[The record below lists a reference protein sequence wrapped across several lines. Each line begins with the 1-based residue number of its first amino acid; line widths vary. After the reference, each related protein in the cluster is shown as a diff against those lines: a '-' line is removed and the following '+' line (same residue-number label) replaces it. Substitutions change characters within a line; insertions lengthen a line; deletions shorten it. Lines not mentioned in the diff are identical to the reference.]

1 MGKACIFA
9 SILLCLIDGSFSY
22 AQKTIHG
29 YVKNVDTGEAL
40 PVASIQVEGTFR
52 GTISNNNGEYI
63 LELTQLP
70 ATILVRYIGFKSKR
84 IPITEDSPGEQ
95 NILLKP
101 VVLELEEIV
110 VTAEDPAISIMK
122 EVIKRKQVWRKK
134 LETYKAEAYTRVVLE
149 NDTSIVFILE
159 STSELFWDREKGKRE
174 VIKSK
179 RETSNLS
186 STEMFAS
193 VSWLSNFYDDDIEIQ
208 GFKIIGPTHPKA
220 LRFYNFELEGQRYLD
235 DKIVFDISIT
245 PKSKLQPTFIGRIS
259 ILDEE
264 YAMIEVDLKPS
275 EAVLFPPPIQ
285 DWNLSHKQQFRNFGR
300 AFWLPV
306 DVRTEGDIKISM
318 IGLEFP
324 TMKYNQI
331 SRLTNYQVNVPL
343 PDSLYEK
350 KKALS
355 VDSLSIKEDTLLALK
370 SYGIPLTDR
379 EKEAYTTLDS
389 TMTLEKAFKPTGFLA
404 RFAKIQIGAGEKG
417 DKQSGKKEPSRNLLS
432 GFRPQ
437 LWHNR
442 VDAFH
447 LGLKYKNEITK
458 RVNVHLIGAYKT
470 GLDRWSYGGGLEY
483 RWGKKKSVFFQADYL
498 TGTDARI
505 HSDSYPLFCS
515 SFRTLLGYDDYFD
528 YYWNKGFRSV
538 IGYRLEKAH
547 TQLSVGYNNERHSSV
562 RKTTDYDLL
571 GRDHV
576 QRINPEIQEG
586 MLRSVEVMLS
596 FGDKYTPW
604 GVVGQKRAE
613 FKLEHST
620 PDFLSSDFSFTRY
633 QLTLDWRLATFYR
646 RRLLPNVMDVRMVAG
661 TSIGDLP
668 IQRFG
673 AIDASMGAFG
683 PFGVLKSLRGTP
695 YEGERYFALFWEH
708 NFRTVPFEIL
718 GMRSLA
724 KKGIG
729 IILHGASGRTWISDG
744 RRNELGYEPQYID
757 GFHHEMGLSL
767 NSLFGILRVDATERL
782 DKPEFFLGVSIAR
795 MF

>member
-1 MGKACIFA
+1 MSKICLLGA
-9 SILLCLIDGSFSY
+9 ILLCLINVSFSN
-22 AQKTIHG
+22 AEKIIHG
-29 YVKNVDTGEAL
+29 CIKNLHTDEVL

-52 GTISNNNGEYI
+52 GTISNYSGEYI
-63 LELTQLP
+63 LELKQLP
-70 ATILVRYIGFKSKR
+70 ATILVRYIGFESKR
-84 IPITEDSPGEQ
+84 ITITEDSPSEQ

-101 VVLELEEIV
+101 IVLELEEIV

-122 EVIKRKQVWRKK
+122 QVIKRKQAWREK
-134 LETYKAEAYTRVVLE
+134 LETCKAEAYTRFVLE
-149 NDTSIVFILE
+149 NDTSIVSILE
-159 STSELFWDREKGKRE
+159 STSEVFWDRKKGKRE

-193 VSWLSNFYDDDIEIQ
+193 VSWLSNFYDDDVDIQ
-208 GFKIIGPTHPKA
+208 GFKVIGPTHPKA
-220 LRFYNFELEGQRYLD
+220 LRFYNFELEGRRYLD
-235 DKIVFDISIT
+235 DKTVFDISVT
-245 PKSKLQPTFIGRIS
+245 PKGKLQPTFTGRIS
-259 ILDEE
+259 ILDED
-264 YAMIEVDLKPS
+264 YAMIEVELKPS
-275 EAVLFPPPIQ
+275 EAMLFPPPIQ
-285 DWNLSHKQQFRNFGR
+285 EWNLFYKQQFSNFGQ

-306 DVRTEGDIKISM
+306 DVRTEGDIRISM
-318 IGLEFP
+318 IGLKFP

-355 VDSLSIKEDTLLALK
+355 VDSLSVKQDTLLA
-370 SYGIPLTDR
+370 SESRVIPLTNR
-379 EKEAYTTLDS
+379 EEEAYTTLDS
-389 TMTLEKAFKPTGFLA
+389 TMTLEKAFRPTGFLA

-417 DKQSGKKEPSRNLLS
+417 DKASKKRNTLRNLLS

-437 LWHNR
+437 AWHNR

-470 GLDRWSYGGGLEY
+470 GLERWSYGGGLEY
-483 RWGKKKSVFFQADYL
+483 RWGKRRKGFFNVNHS
-498 TGTDARI
+498 TGTDART

-515 SFRTLLGYDDYFD
+515 SFRTLLGYDDYSD

-538 IGYRLEKAH
+538 IGYRFDKAH
-547 TQLSVGYNNERHSSV
+547 TQLSVGYHNEHHSSV

-571 GRDHV
+571 GRDQV
-576 QRINPEIQEG
+576 QRINPAIREG
-586 MLRSVEVMLS
+586 RLRSVEVMVT

-604 GVVGQKRAE
+604 GVAGQKGAE
-613 FKLEHST
+613 FRLEHSA

-633 QLTLDWRLATFYR
+633 QLTVTWRLATFYR
-646 RRLLPNVMDVRMVAG
+646 RRLLPNVMDLRMVAG
-661 TSIGDLP
+661 TSTGDLP

-673 AIDASMGAFG
+673 AIDASLGAFS

-718 GMRSLA
+718 GMKPLA
-724 KKGIG
+724 KRGIG
-729 IILHGASGRTWISDG
+729 IILHGALGRTWISSG
-744 RRNELGYEPQYID
+744 RRNPLNYEVQYID

-767 NSLFGILRVDATERL
+767 NSLFGVLRLDATKRL
-782 DKPEFFLGVSIAR
+782 DKPGFFMGFCIAR